1 KRSQCAAPLGTIPGT
16 SLMPG
21 FTRTRRSDPFSGGSA
36 FMIGWGAEQ
45 TSFRA
50 IWRCA
55 AEAGPINQT
64 AWLLW
69 SYYGVAA
76 FTPTG

>member
-1 KRSQCAAPLGTIPGT
+1 L
-16 SLMPG
+16 
-21 FTRTRRSDPFSGGSA
+21 DPFRGGSA

-55 AEAGPINQT
+55 AEGAPDQ
-64 AWLLW
+64 ADSLAVLQLLRGG
-69 SYYGVAA
+69 SVHPNRVMTGSAERRDDA
-76 FTPTG
+76 FDTVFIRKETSF